1 MKIFIVEDEKKI
13 CEELK
18 FQLETWGYETGSVR
32 DFKNVVEEFK
42 AKDYSLV
49 LMDLKLPYKNGFML
63 CEEIRSF
70 SNVPIIFLTSAGD
83 DINLINA
90 INYGGD
96 DFLAKPFQMQILRS
110 KIKAHLRR
118 AYTFNKDISTKIK
131 HKNVVLDTDSMTI
144 KYDDKEE
151 SLTKNEYLILE
162 ILMEN
167 LGKVISRSVIMDKL
181 WSTDSYI
188 DDNTL
193 TVNVTRLRKKLS
205 DMGIKDFIETKKGV
219 GYIIKWEISLI

>member
-13 CEELK
+13 QDELE
-18 FQLETWGYETGSVR
+18 FQLQTWGYETGTVKN
-32 DFKNVVEEFK
+32 FKNVVEEFK
-42 AKDYSLV
+42 EGEYDLV
-49 LMDLKLPYKNGFML
+49 LMDLKLPYKNGFLL

-96 DFLAKPFQMQILRS
+96 DFLAKPFQMQILSS
-110 KIKAHLRR
+110 KIKAQLRR
-118 AYTFNKDISTKIK
+118 AYTFNKNLSSQIK
-131 HKNVVLDTDSMTI
+131 HRDVVLDLDSMTI
-144 KYDDKEE
+144 AYEGCE
-151 SLTKNEYLILE
+151 VSLSKNEFLILE

-167 LGKVISRSVIMDKL
+167 IGKVVTRALIMDKL

-205 DMGIKDFIETKKGV
+205 DIGIEDFVETKKGV
-219 GYIIKWEISLI
+219 GYIIR

>member
-219 GYIIKWEISLI
+219 GYIIK

>member
-13 CEELK
+13 CEELQ
-18 FQLETWGYETGSVR
+18 FQLQTWGYETGTVK

-42 AKDYSLV
+42 EKDYDLV
-49 LMDLKLPYKNGFML
+49 LMDLKLPYKNGFIF
-63 CEEIRSF
+63 CEEIRDF

-110 KIKAHLRR
+110 KIKAQLRR
-118 AYTFNKDISTKIK
+118 AYTFNKSSNSQIK
-131 HKNVVLDTDSMTI
+131 HGDVALDLDAMTI
-144 KYDDKEE
+144 IYKDKEQPL
-151 SLTKNEYLILE
+151 SKNEYLILE

-167 LGKVISRSVIMDKL
+167 IGRVVTRSQIMDKL
-181 WSTDSYI
+181 WATDSYI

-193 TVNVTRLRKKLS
+193 TVNVTRLRKKLQ
-205 DMGIKDFIETKKGV
+205 DVGIEDFVETKKGV
-219 GYIIKWEISLI
+219 GYIIK

>member
-13 CEELK
+13 ADELV
-18 FQLETWGYETGSVR
+18 FQLQTWGYETGTVK
-32 DFKNVVEEFK
+32 DFKNVIEEFK
-42 AKDYSLV
+42 EEKYDLV
-49 LMDLKLPYKNGFML
+49 LMDLKLPYKNGFLL

-96 DFLAKPFQMQILRS
+96 DFLAKPFQMQILSS
-110 KIKAHLRR
+110 KIKAQLRR
-118 AYTFNKDISTKIK
+118 AYTFNKNLSSQIK
-131 HKNVVLDTDSMTI
+131 HRDVVLDLDSMTI
-144 KYDDKEE
+144 AYEGCE
-151 SLTKNEYLILE
+151 VSLSKNEYLILE

-167 LGKVISRSVIMDKL
+167 IGKVVTRALIMDKL

-205 DMGIKDFIETKKGV
+205 DIGIEDFVETKKGV
-219 GYIIKWEISLI
+219 GYIIR